1 QNPPVYSDMSN
12 LIGTSEESG
21 VKQNNVLNTAE
32 YLEEKSPSIDRITVS
47 VNIDGT
53 WEKEYDEKG
62 NLIINPNGSIAR
74 KYIPVDPA
82 VLASTTSL
90 IQSAIGYDRI
100 RGDTV
105 SVQNI
110 QYDRSAQFA
119 EEDEKF
125 RKAQQQRTT
134 ILVSIAGIA
143 AILLAFVVIR
153 LITRSIERRR
163 RLKQEEMLRQSQLER
178 EKTIW
183 EAEQAGMEV
192 TMSVEERR
200 RAELQE
206 NAVTMAKEHPEDV
219 AMLIRTWLMEE

>member
-1 QNPPVYSDMSN
+1 M
-12 LIGTSEESG
+12 
-21 VKQNNVLNTAE
+21 
-32 YLEEKSPSIDRITVS
+32 
-47 VNIDGT
+47 
-53 WEKEYDEKG
+53 
-62 NLIINPNGSIAR
+62 IINPNGSIAR

-125 RKAQQQRTT
+125 MKAQQQRTT

-143 AILLAFVVIR
+143 AILLAFVIIR